1 MIIFALAKALKKS
14 NIVLGLT
21 RQKHSLLDGHGVLP
35 RPLLDLLVHLVDLG
49 GVHGPEAPLS
59 LVRPGHDGLLDLLE
73 AFVKAQI
80 VADRIFPAR
89 GRRLEVGEVFAEIQ
103 SNN

>member
-1 MIIFALAKALKKS
+1 MEIEHS
-14 NIVLGLT
+14 DTSDRLT

-59 LVRPGHDGLLDLLE
+59 LVRAGHDGLLDLLE
-73 AFVKAQI
+73 ALVKAQI
-80 VADRIFPAR
+80 VTDRIFPAR

>member
-1 MIIFALAKALKKS
+1 MEIEHS
-14 NIVLGLT
+14 DTSDRLT
-21 RQKHSLLDGHGVLP
+21 RQKHSLLDGHRVLP

-73 AFVKAQI
+73 ALVEAQI
-80 VADRIFPAR
+80 VADRVFPAR
-89 GRRLEVGEVFAEIQ
+89 GRRLEVGEVFAEIKKR
-103 SNN
+103 N